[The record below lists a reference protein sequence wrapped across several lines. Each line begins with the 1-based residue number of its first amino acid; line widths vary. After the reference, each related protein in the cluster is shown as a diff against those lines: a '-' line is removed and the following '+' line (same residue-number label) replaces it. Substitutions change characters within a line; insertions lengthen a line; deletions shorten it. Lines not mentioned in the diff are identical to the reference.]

1 MAVELLLLAIF
12 LRTSIFFGKVDS
24 FSNIAASNGG
34 NVAVMNASNEK
45 KLKRRKR
52 RFLLW
57 TSISFGEVESFSN
70 IAASN
75 EGNVAVMNA
84 SNEKKLKRMRM
95 RKKKKKKTSQKSC
108 SFLNITVMSASNGE

>member
-1 MAVELLLLAIF
+1 MKE
-12 LRTSIFFGKVDS
+12 
-24 FSNIAASNGG
+24 

-95 RKKKKKKTSQKSC
+95 RKKKKKTSQKSC

>member
-70 IAASN
+70 IASSN

-95 RKKKKKKTSQKSC
+95 RKKKKKTSQKSC

>member
-1 MAVELLLLAIF
+1 MLIYRIYLFCALAVAVELLLLAIF

-45 KLKRRKR
+45 KLKR
-52 RFLLW
+52 
-57 TSISFGEVESFSN
+57 
-70 IAASN
+70 
-75 EGNVAVMNA
+75 
-84 SNEKKLKRMRM
+84 MRM

-108 SFLNITVMSASNGE
+108 SFLTAMENRTMKRRKMKKKTKSLKPCYSGTTILLPAVL